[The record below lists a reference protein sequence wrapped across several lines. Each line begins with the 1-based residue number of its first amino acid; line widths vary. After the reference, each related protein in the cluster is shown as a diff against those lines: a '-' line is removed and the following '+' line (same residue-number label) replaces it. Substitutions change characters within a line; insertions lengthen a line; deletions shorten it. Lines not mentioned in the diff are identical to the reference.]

1 MASKHI
7 CPKCGNRTFST
18 PAHVM
23 QDWKVNE
30 DGEFIECLQDCMQV
44 SFPPRDEN
52 IWTCTEC
59 DGEGVIIPDNLVP
72 EIDSLSAAFAALKT
86 ETLDDVVKS
95 LNLSPAT
102 IDFIHKTRN
111 ERN

>member
-23 QDWKVNE
+23 QDWKVDE

-52 IWTCTEC
+52 IWNCTEC
-59 DGEGVIIPDNLVP
+59 DGEGVIVPENLVS
-72 EIDSLSAAFAALKT
+72 EIGSLSTAFAALKT
-86 ETLDDVVKS
+86 KALEDVIKS
-95 LNLSPAT
+95 IALSSAA

-111 ERN
+111 GRN